1 MSIKWKIFYPD
12 TWPSWRWTGST
23 ARAEQ
28 LFNNLAWKAIFPWP
42 KCWSSMERIPN
53 KALAMDFQPFIWL
66 SFPDTRPWWH
76 TFWAYDNLSNQPQS
90 VIKNHLS
97 SPISRLKRLFF
108 KLKPSNNKIVVDYS
122 TIFFSFAG
130 KVSQCVRNSDW
141 LCSLPFSHFPCPLLF
156 LSHDPMGRWWSSGTG
171 KQPNHCTQKFTF
183 PTKTQTFLL
192 QRNV

>member
-1 MSIKWKIFYPD
+1 MSVKWKIFYPD

-122 TIFFSFAG
+122 TIFFFICWEG
-130 KVSQCVRNSDW
+130 KSMCEKFR
-141 LCSLPFSHFPCPLLF
+141 LTLFSSF
-156 LSHDPMGRWWSSGTG
+156 LSFPVPPLVPVSWPYGTMMII
-171 KQPNHCTQKFTF
+171 
-183 PTKTQTFLL
+183 
-192 QRNV
+192 RDW